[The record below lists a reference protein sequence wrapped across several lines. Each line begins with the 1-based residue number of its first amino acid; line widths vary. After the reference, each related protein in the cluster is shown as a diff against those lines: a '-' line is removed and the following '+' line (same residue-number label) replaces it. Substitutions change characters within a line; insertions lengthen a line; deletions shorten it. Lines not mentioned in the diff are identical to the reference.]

1 MKSSIMRPIVVV
13 CLLLTASAY
22 VFTASPGS
30 CLQPVAVSMHHCVI
44 SDKSPICSTHVIF
57 VKRLL
62 GIVKRV
68 RGIVRHG
75 LGIVRCVLD
84 IVKRVLDIVKR
95 FLGFSRCLT
104 YCTIVFLLIKPNV
117 SQTLSRDV
125 CIVKCFLSSAF
136 FALPQALQHHK
147 TKHNPSIVRRFCLGT
162 VNFPRYFQT

>member
-1 MKSSIMRPIVVV
+1 MWFTSAVLTALAYWGSIRMSVGSLKTDLEEEEDEKQHNEANSSSVPFVDGV
-13 CLLLTASAY
+13 CLRIHCQPRQLLTTSRCFNAPLCDFWQ
-22 VFTASPGS
+22 V
-30 CLQPVAVSMHHCVI
+30 
-44 SDKSPICSTHVIF
+44 PICSTHVIF

-117 SQTLSRDV
+117 S
-125 CIVKCFLSSAF
+125 
-136 FALPQALQHHK
+136 
-147 TKHNPSIVRRFCLGT
+147 
-162 VNFPRYFQT
+162 